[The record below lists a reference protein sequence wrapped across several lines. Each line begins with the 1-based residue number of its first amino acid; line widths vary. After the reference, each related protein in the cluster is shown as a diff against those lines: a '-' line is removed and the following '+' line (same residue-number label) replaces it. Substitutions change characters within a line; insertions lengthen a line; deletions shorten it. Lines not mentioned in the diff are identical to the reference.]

1 MEGRV
6 TAKVGLAPAIA
17 VLLAVLA
24 GESLVAAAA
33 PAETSCLAA
42 PGAQAPAGR
51 HWFYRI
57 EGPKQRKCWYLR
69 AQAPGDATAKVAAR
83 HRPHV
88 AAAAAEAP
96 LPRPSDPLVPEIR
109 LDPHAGQPA
118 PAMADEQTT
127 SPSLGSGVQAPP
139 KADADTAAEPAASAP
154 VASDASAALSS
165 KSFDDRVGRS
175 ARGERIRRA
184 HVAAATAAPSD
195 ARALVVQ
202 GGGDAAT
209 AAIPTQPYG
218 YAASLTFVFAGAMLV
233 LAGIFLNPIVRVFTR
248 RPVFQTGGSSP
259 VGLTS
264 AAGEWTMPGFFARWR
279 NARLDRREYHLD
291 EI

>member
-17 VLLAVLA
+17 VLLAALA
-24 GESLVAAAA
+24 GESLVAADAR
-33 PAETSCLAA
+33 AETSCLAA

-69 AQAPGDATAKVAAR
+69 AQTPGDATAKVAAR

-96 LPRPSDPLVPEIR
+96 LPRSSDPLVPEIR

-118 PAMADEQTT
+118 PPAAEEQTT
-127 SPSLGSGVQAPP
+127 SPSLGSDVQAPP
-139 KADADTAAEPAASAP
+139 KADAATVAGPAVSAP
-154 VASDASAALSS
+154 VAPDASAAPSF

-175 ARGERIRRA
+175 THGERIRRA

-218 YAASLTFVFAGAMLV
+218 YAASLAFVFAGATLV

>member
-33 PAETSCLAA
+33 PAETSCLAG

-69 AQAPGDATAKVAAR
+69 AQAPADATAKPPAR

-109 LDPHAGQPA
+109 LEPHAGQPA
-118 PAMADEQTT
+118 PAAADEQTA
-127 SPSLGSGVQAPP
+127 SPSLGSGDQAPR
-139 KADADTAAEPAASAP
+139 KADAGTVAAPAVSAP
-154 VASDASAALSS
+154 VASDAGVALTSRLS
-165 KSFDDRVGRS
+165 DDRA
-175 ARGERIRRA
+175 ARAAHGERIRRA

-202 GGGDAAT
+202 GGGDAA
-209 AAIPTQPYG
+209 AAVPTQPYG
-218 YAASLTFVFAGAMLV
+218 YAASLAFVFAGAMLV
-233 LAGIFLNPIVRVFTR
+233 LAGIFLNPIVRVFAR
-248 RPVFQTGGSSP
+248 RPVFQAGGASP
-259 VGLTS
+259 VGPRS
-264 AAGEWTMPGFFARWR
+264 FASEWTKPGLFARWR
-279 NARLDRREYHLD
+279 DARLDRREYHLD